1 MTSAMTMNFFSSVMS
16 ILAVFLEKSQKSDFF
31 EWLIQKRNVVLWA
44 TSKILLFNGAKCIHS
59 SLFLEQSQFSFAI
72 FRTFIEPVLHTHTQ
86 KKLQWLK
93 YIKVCPGID
102 LTVIMIGW
110 TEILRVHIKNQIKE
124 KCMNYFV
131 HIFTTSIVIFSDEG
145 VVFLQSKYYIIHCSD
160 YFVLQTLVFWRLFFP
175 FSPQLV
181 IPVEWKSLKALVKAP
196 QSDNLLFDRT
206 DRTYC
211 NHIVYYSINLTFHR
225 MHSESLIMQELQPKV
240 RVGLV
245 LYLTKGLDN
254 LFYPNKGL

>member
-1 MTSAMTMNFFSSVMS
+1 
-16 ILAVFLEKSQKSDFF
+16 
-31 EWLIQKRNVVLWA
+31 
-44 TSKILLFNGAKCIHS
+44 
-59 SLFLEQSQFSFAI
+59 
-72 FRTFIEPVLHTHTQ
+72 
-86 KKLQWLK
+86 
-93 YIKVCPGID
+93 
-102 LTVIMIGW
+102 MIGW

-160 YFVLQTLVFWRLFFP
+160 YFVLQTLVFWRPFFP

-181 IPVEWKSLKALVKAP
+181 IPVEWKSLEALVKAP

-254 LFYPNKGL
+254 LFYPNKGLRFFPHKIYHLFPKQVCNVKVVYLSLIFVILLTPTPFLADTKNTPKWSWFTSHWSRSSNFN